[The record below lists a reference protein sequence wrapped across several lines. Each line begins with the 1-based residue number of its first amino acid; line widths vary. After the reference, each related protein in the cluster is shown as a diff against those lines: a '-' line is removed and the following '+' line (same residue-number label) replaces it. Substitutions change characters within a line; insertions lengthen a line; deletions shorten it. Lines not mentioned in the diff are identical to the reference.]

1 MLLDIHL
8 GNNAELTLTYEL
20 YETVGELFYN
30 RIREQE
36 NIVVSRTQF
45 YNFNESEN
53 DVKTRLDKIVEQI
66 KLIINY

>member
-20 YETVGELFYN
+20 YDNGVSELFYN

-36 NIVVSRTQF
+36 NIVVSL
-45 YNFNESEN
+45 S
-53 DVKTRLDKIVEQI
+53 
-66 KLIINY
+66 LIHI